1 MAITILKLTKGN
13 PNGTGKPEDYEF
25 EPITLD
31 GDAEQT
37 FLAEIDE
44 YRLEFV
50 TEYWV
55 DHDEYGRYLDDTSI
69 SYNALTDVL
78 KFCFV
83 HDGHFAGVAFT
94 DTIHFAH
101 TGKKIGNAKSYNS
114 WWVND
119 RRMDNAVSNCTLV
132 KAPK

>member
-1 MAITILKLTKGN
+1 MATNVLKLTKGN
-13 PNGTGKPEDYEF
+13 PDGTDKPEDYDF

-44 YRLEFV
+44 YQLKYV

-55 DHDEYGRYLDDTSI
+55 DHDEYGRYLDDTSV
-69 SYNALTDVL
+69 SYNPLTDVL

-83 HDGHFAGVAFT
+83 HDGHFAGVAFASE
-94 DTIHFAH
+94 ILFAKN
-101 TGKKIGNAKSYNS
+101 GAKIGNAKSYNS
-114 WWVND
+114 WWVNS
-119 RRMDNAVSNCTLV
+119 RRMDNAVSERSLV
-132 KAPK
+132 KKPL